1 MSTTLCGSLESTY
14 VPISLPGFQ
23 RELLVSVDDLGGYDI
38 VISEIPSQVDGV
50 LG

>member
-1 MSTTLCGSLESTY
+1 MIATSLRQPRIDMRLTC
-14 VPISLPGFQ
+14 LPGFH
-23 RELLVSVDDLGGYDI
+23 REPLVSVDDPGGYDI